1 MEHINETEAPAD
13 AAPIIGGFDVSN
25 GFYNTYRYITQG
37 TTGNQWSAH
46 ANMTEP
52 NEKGYTFALSKKH
65 GWSACLSRNRDENHN
80 GIIDPEEL
88 NGICLP
94 EIN

>member
-1 MEHINETEAPAD
+1 MEHINETGAPAD

-52 NEKGYTFALSKKH
+52 RKRVTLSLYPKNMAGQLACHATEMKTITALLIRKS
-65 GWSACLSRNRDENHN
+65 
-80 GIIDPEEL
+80 
-88 NGICLP
+88 
-94 EIN
+94 